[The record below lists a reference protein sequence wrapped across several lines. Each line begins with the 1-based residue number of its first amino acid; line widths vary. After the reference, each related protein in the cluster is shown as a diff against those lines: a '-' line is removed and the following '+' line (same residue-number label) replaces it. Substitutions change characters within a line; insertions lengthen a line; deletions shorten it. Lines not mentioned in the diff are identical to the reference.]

1 MADSSMLIDAHTHIM
16 SPEVA
21 ATRAAFCARDVWFG
35 ECYSHPNSRFAA
47 VETILESMNGAGI
60 QQAVITGFAFADAG
74 MCAASNDYIIEA
86 VRAYPDRFI
95 GLAAVQPSGGGAAV
109 YEAERCLQSGLSGLG
124 EILPDGQRFDLT
136 DATLWHDLA
145 DFLIATNA
153 PVMVHTSEPVGHL
166 YPGKG
171 KTYPPLVLAF
181 AQNFPALKIIAAHW
195 GGGLPFYELMPEV
208 RAALANVVYD
218 TAATT
223 FLYDFRVFRT
233 VADACGAEKILF
245 ATDFPLLKQKRLIER
260 VRNESGLTPAELKL
274 VLGAN
279 AARLFN
285 R

>member
-1 MADSSMLIDAHTHIM
+1 M

-21 ATRAAFCARDVWFG
+21 ATRAAFCARDAWFG
-35 ECYSHPNSRFAA
+35 ECYSHPNSRFAT

-60 QQAVITGFAFADAG
+60 DKAVITGFAFADAG

-86 VRAYPDRFI
+86 VRNYPKRFI
-95 GLAAVQPSGGGAAV
+95 GLAVVQPSSGAVAV
-109 YEAERCLQSGLSGLG
+109 YEAERCLNAGLAGLG

-136 DATLWHDLA
+136 DAALWRDLA
-145 DFLIATNA
+145 NFLIAANA
-153 PVMVHTSEPVGHL
+153 PVMVHSSEPVGHL

-171 KTYPPLVLAF
+171 KTYPPLVLNF

-208 RAALANVVYD
+208 RAALSNVVYD

-233 VADACGAEKILF
+233 VADACGVEKILF

-260 VRNESGLTPAELKL
+260 VRNESGLSPAELDL
-274 VLGAN
+274 VLGTN
-279 AARLFN
+279 AARFFTAEVAERN
-285 R
+285 